1 MDFDGYRYD
10 QWKTSEPDYTDAYD
24 DGIVCTKDALIQ
36 GVPCNCQSCVQD
48 EQPEPDW
55 DSINDAAREDA
66 LAEKNDPH
74 YWD

>member
-10 QWKTSEPDYTDAYD
+10 QWKTSVPDD
-24 DGIVCTKDALIQ
+24 DVK
-36 GVPCNCQSCVQD
+36 D

-55 DSINDAAREDA
+55 DAVNDAAYEDA
-66 LAEKNDPH
+66 LAEKNDPR